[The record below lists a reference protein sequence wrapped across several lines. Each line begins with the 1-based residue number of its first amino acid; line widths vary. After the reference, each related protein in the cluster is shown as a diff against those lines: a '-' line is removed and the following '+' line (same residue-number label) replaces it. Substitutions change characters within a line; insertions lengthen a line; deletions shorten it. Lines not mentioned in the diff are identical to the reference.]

1 MRKLIFPLMLLAAV
15 WANAARAGEVLS
27 RDQFSLQRFAE
38 AKVIYLDFWASW
50 CVPCRHSFPW
60 LNAMQQ
66 KYGPQGLVVV
76 GINVDPDRADAD
88 RFLARYPADFT
99 LVMDPDGELAEQWK
113 LQGMPSAVLVTPDGR
128 ELHRHIG
135 FRADHQ
141 NEYEQL
147 IQQLML
153 AANHSQEERP

>member
-1 MRKLIFPLMLLAAV
+1 MRKLLFPLMVLITFFTGAAS
-15 WANAARAGEVLS
+15 AAEVMS
-27 RDQFSLQRFAE
+27 REQFSLQQYSD

-60 LNAMQQ
+60 LNSMQE
-66 KYGPQGLVVV
+66 KYGPEGLVIV

-88 RFLARYPADFT
+88 KFLEKYPASFP

-113 LQGMPSAVLVTPDGR
+113 LQGMPSAVLVTPEGK

-135 FRADHQ
+135 FRPDREE
-141 NEYEQL
+141 EYEQL
-147 IQQLML
+147 IQQLL
-153 AANHSQEERP
+153 LEANHSK